1 MSTSVSTGS
10 EPIIELRLSIEGKMS
25 RSESH
30 PSNKNIAIKQEISIQ
45 SVFHTTDE
53 SDSMTRSD
61 EEYIGAVEKHS
72 PASTRDVAE
81 EVGVTR
87 QGADYRLRKLESEE
101 KVRSERIGNSLA
113 WFPSK

>member
-1 MSTSVSTGS
+1 
-10 EPIIELRLSIEGKMS
+10 
-25 RSESH
+25 
-30 PSNKNIAIKQEISIQ
+30 
-45 SVFHTTDE
+45 
-53 SDSMTRSD
+53 MTRSD